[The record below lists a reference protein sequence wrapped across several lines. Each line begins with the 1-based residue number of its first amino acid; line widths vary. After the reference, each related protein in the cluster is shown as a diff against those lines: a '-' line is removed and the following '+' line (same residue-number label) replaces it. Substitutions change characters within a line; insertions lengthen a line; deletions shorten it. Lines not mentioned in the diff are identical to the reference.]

1 MATGWACMRR
11 ADRLF
16 QIVQLIR
23 GRRLTTAAFLALRLE
38 VSERTVY
45 RDVADLQHQGVPI
58 EGEAGVGYR
67 LGPGFDLPP
76 LMFTVDEARAL
87 VASVRMAQVWQD
99 PALAQASHI
108 ALGKILSVLPAAAR
122 AAAQSMAIYAPPVGM
137 DPAVQTTL
145 QTLREAAQNLHKVEV
160 QYKDASDQ
168 LTQRVLRPL
177 GCFYWGNVWTLAAW
191 CEARNTFRSFRLDRV
206 ISIRLVEGKAGHFK
220 VEPGK
225 RLSDYLRSAAPPNI
239 QDKLDGTS

>member
-1 MATGWACMRR
+1 MRR

-87 VASVRMAQVWQD
+87 VASVRMAQAWQD
-99 PALAQASHI
+99 PALAQASQV

-122 AAAQSMAIYAPPVGM
+122 AAAQSMAIYAPPIGM
-137 DPAVQTTL
+137 DPVVQTTL

-177 GCFYWGNVWTLAAW
+177 GCFYWGKVWTLAAW
-191 CEARNTFRSFRLDRV
+191 CEARNGFRSFRLDRV
-206 ISIRLVEGKAGHFK
+206 TSIRLIEGKAGHFK
-220 VEPGK
+220 AEPGK
-225 RLSDYLRSAAPPNI
+225 GLSDYLRSAAPPNI

>member
-1 MATGWACMRR
+1 MRR

-23 GRRLTTAAFLALRLE
+23 GRRLSTAAFLAQRLE

-45 RDVADLQHQGVPI
+45 RDIADLQHQGVPI

-99 PALAQASHI
+99 PALAQASLV
-108 ALGKILSVLPAAAR
+108 ALGKILSVLPATAR
-122 AAAQSMAIYAPPVGM
+122 AAAQSMAIYAPPSGLE
-137 DPAVQTTL
+137 PAVQATL
-145 QTLREAAQNLHKVEV
+145 QTLREAAQDHRKI
-160 QYKDASDQ
+160 QMTYRDAGEQ
-168 LTQRVLRPL
+168 LTERTVRPL
-177 GCFYWGNVWTLAAW
+177 GCFYWGKVWTLAAW
-191 CEARNTFRSFRLDRV
+191 CETRNGFRSFRLDRMV
-206 ISIRLVEGKAGHFK
+206 RVQRLGDPLGQFQD
-220 VEPGK
+220 EPGK
-225 RLSDYLRSAAPPNI
+225 TLADYLRAAAPPDVRG
-239 QDKLDGTS
+239 QLTS

>member
-1 MATGWACMRR
+1 MRR

-16 QIVQLIR
+16 QIVQIIR
-23 GRRLTTAAFLALRLE
+23 GRRLTTAAMLAKRLE

-67 LGPGFDLPP
+67 LGQGFDLPP

-99 PALAQASHI
+99 PALAQASQV
-108 ALGKILSVLPAAAR
+108 ALGKILSVLPMTAR
-122 AAAQSMAIYAPPVGM
+122 VAAQSMAIYAPPIGLE
-137 DPAVQTTL
+137 PAVQATL
-145 QTLREAAQNLHKVEV
+145 QTLREAGQAHQKVKLR
-160 QYKDASDQ
+160 YRDASDKM
-168 LTQRVLRPL
+168 TDRTVRPL
-177 GCFYWGNVWTLAAW
+177 GCFYWGKVWTLAAW
-191 CEARNTFRSFRLDRV
+191 CESREGFRSFRLDRMARV
-206 ISIRLVEGKAGHFK
+206 QRLETKTGQFKDEAGKTLA
-220 VEPGK
+220 
-225 RLSDYLRSAAPPNI
+225 DYLRSVAPPNI